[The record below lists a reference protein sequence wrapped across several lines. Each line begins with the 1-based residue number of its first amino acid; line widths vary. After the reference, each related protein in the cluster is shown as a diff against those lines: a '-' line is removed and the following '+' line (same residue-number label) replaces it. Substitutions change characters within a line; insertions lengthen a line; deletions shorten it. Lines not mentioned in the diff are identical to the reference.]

1 MTQNLTPDEQAAMD
15 DPRSIADMAAELAAA
30 TRRRECIEWA
40 ANRVTDPDTR
50 TDADALRDT
59 ANHHQG
65 TRVHAADADHGRQ
78 LRRAGLVGKRGGLT
92 RRGSI
97 AAERLRN
104 QALDDAFGPL

>member
-1 MTQNLTPDEQAAMD
+1 MD
-15 DPRSIADMAAELAAA
+15 ANFSTGTAYVVGPAR
-30 TRRRECIEWA
+30 
-40 ANRVTDPDTR
+40 NRVTDPDTR

-65 TRVHAADADHGRQ
+65 SRVHAADADHDRQ
-78 LRRAGLVGKRGGLT
+78 LRRQGLTGPRGGLT

-104 QALDDAFGPL
+104 AALDAAFGA